1 MFSQIPKNQMII
13 FYNCSSGKERVTLC
27 VVVQNLVKK
36 EWRAKEHQVSLAH
49 MHMVFL
55 MLCNLAMVL
64 KFFKLEIL
72 GGEVNEK
79 VTGLTN
85 QNFEH
90 KNLKKRQIG
99 KTKMMD
105 AFGWESRIFVLSFQI
120 QESPNCIKIIYTTRY
135 SFRRKY

>member
-1 MFSQIPKNQMII
+1 
-13 FYNCSSGKERVTLC
+13 
-27 VVVQNLVKK
+27 
-36 EWRAKEHQVSLAH
+36 
-49 MHMVFL
+49 
-55 MLCNLAMVL
+55 MVL

-120 QESPNCIKIIYTTRY
+120 
-135 SFRRKY
+135 